1 MCLYK
6 QVLYIYSM
14 HKYVTCLTFQWFP
27 MTFSLTHFHTQVPH
41 TTSIQTPNTFSLSI
55 YQKYKYP
62 SKAHPDNF
70 HYHSHTTN
78 PFTRPP
84 FDQGKHGLHVYCQ
97 RHLYVYRQQVV
108 LTFKSEAFLAHFF
121 SNLSWDHS
129 CPLHFSLYCSHPSNY
144 FQKTFE
150 IRYESYFLQLNT
162 TWNHVVR
169 VALRKDY
176 LDQVGLCVFL
186 WGIILIV
193 LTDIGKPS
201 LNVSSTISRLGVPDY
216 VRVEKVAQY

>member
-108 LTFKSEAFLAHFF
+108 LTFKSEAFLARFF
-121 SNLSWDHS
+121 QTY
-129 CPLHFSLYCSHPSNY
+129 P
-144 FQKTFE
+144 
-150 IRYESYFLQLNT
+150 
-162 TWNHVVR
+162 
-169 VALRKDY
+169 
-176 LDQVGLCVFL
+176 
-186 WGIILIV
+186 GIILVHSTFHSIA
-193 LTDIGKPS
+193 LTPLI
-201 LNVSSTISRLGVPDY
+201 TSRKLLKLD
-216 VRVEKVAQY
+216 VRVISFSLIQPEIMW